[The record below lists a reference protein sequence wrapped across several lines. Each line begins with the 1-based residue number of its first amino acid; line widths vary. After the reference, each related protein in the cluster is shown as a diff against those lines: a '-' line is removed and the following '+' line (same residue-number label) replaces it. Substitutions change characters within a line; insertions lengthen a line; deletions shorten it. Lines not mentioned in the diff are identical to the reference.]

1 VVSNLRKAIAV
12 GIALL
17 VTVFT
22 LGCVRV
28 NWTGSP
34 GSADEAEDPGRADVS
49 RSLDRDLDPDRE
61 T

>member
-22 LGCVRV
+22 LGSVRV
-28 NWTGSP
+28 NWTGIP
-34 GSADEAEDPGRADVS
+34 GSADGAEDPGRAAVS
-49 RSLDRDLDPDRE
+49 RSLDRDFGPGR
-61 T
+61 TS